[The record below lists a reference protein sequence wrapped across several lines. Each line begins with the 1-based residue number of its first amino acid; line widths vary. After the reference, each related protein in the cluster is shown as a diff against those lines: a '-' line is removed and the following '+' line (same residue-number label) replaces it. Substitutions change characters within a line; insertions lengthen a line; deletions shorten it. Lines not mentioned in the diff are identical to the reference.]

1 MQGDQ
6 FWPAT
11 RQLPE
16 QKFKGKP
23 KKQPLSDNMRK
34 KLKRSQNFVK
44 GYKNND
50 KENLTVFE
58 HKTYLIMGVLLI
70 CNFVFR
76 FIKKGM
82 TVCKFS
88 RKSWF

>member
-11 RQLPE
+11 RQIPV
-16 QKFKGKP
+16 QKLKGKP
-23 KKQPLSDNMRK
+23 QKQALSENMRK

-44 GYKNND
+44 GYKNKD

-70 CNFVFR
+70 CNFVLR
-76 FIKKGM
+76 FIKKGIH
-82 TVCKFS
+82 F
-88 RKSWF
+88 

>member
-11 RQLPE
+11 RQLPVK
-16 QKFKGKP
+16 KFKGKP
-23 KKQPLSDNMRK
+23 QKQALSENMRK

-58 HKTYLIMGVLLI
+58 SKTYLIMGVLLI
-70 CNFVFR
+70 CNFVLR
-76 FIKKGM
+76 FIKKG
-82 TVCKFS
+82 THF
-88 RKSWF
+88 

>member
-11 RQLPE
+11 RQLPVK
-16 QKFKGKP
+16 KFKGKP
-23 KKQPLSDNMRK
+23 QKQPLSENMRK

-44 GYKNND
+44 GYKNKD

-58 HKTYLIMGVLLI
+58 RKTYLIMGVLLI
-70 CNFVFR
+70 CNFVLR
-76 FIKKGM
+76 FIKKGIH
-82 TVCKFS
+82 F
-88 RKSWF
+88 